1 MTVNGLEIEVEYK
14 CIKNVH
20 LSVYPPDG
28 RVHVSVPNGY
38 GEERIRMYI
47 LQKWVWIEEKREMLS
62 SYNRLPER
70 EYISGETHY
79 FKGTKYRLKVNRRP
93 SGAYSVHIEGDY
105 IVVDVH
111 RDTSADH
118 IRQTLYFWYKEQTL
132 PIFMRLIAK
141 WQEILGVAPS
151 RWELR
156 QMTSRWGSCSPSK
169 GVVFL
174 NVELAKKPV
183 ECMEYVVAHEM
194 THLIERNHTDRF
206 RRLMD
211 THLPTWQQIK
221 TRLNEYPI

>member
-111 RDTSADH
+111 RDTSAA
-118 IRQTLYFWYKEQTL
+118 IAAITAITAVSARYERTL
-132 PIFMRLIAK
+132 PSLEADAHRYENEVNGYLKEMGF
-141 WQEILGVAPS
+141 IL
-151 RWELR
+151 
-156 QMTSRWGSCSPSK
+156 
-169 GVVFL
+169 
-174 NVELAKKPV
+174 
-183 ECMEYVVAHEM
+183 
-194 THLIERNHTDRF
+194 
-206 RRLMD
+206 
-211 THLPTWQQIK
+211 
-221 TRLNEYPI
+221 